1 MIALYGFPASG
12 NTRRVHWAL
21 EELGLRY
28 EYRTV
33 DLRQGEQKKPDFL
46 KLNPNGRVPV
56 IDDDGFVLYESVAI
70 LQYLSERYAD
80 EELAPV
86 DVKLRAQVYQWLSW
100 QLCDFG
106 PVCGKAVVMTV
117 RHKLFGAP
125 FDEKAHAEAVAAAR
139 PKLELLDAHL
149 AGKSWVAADRFSM
162 ADIAMGETAALL
174 EFGGVDLAKFG
185 FVRQWIARFSA
196 RPAFVKTR
204 PPK

>member
-1 MIALYGFPASG
+1 MIALYGYPFSG

-28 EYRTV
+28 EFRTV
-33 DLRQGEQKKPDFL
+33 DLRKGDHKQLEFL

-56 IDDDGFVLYESVAI
+56 IDDDGFVLYESAAI
-70 LQYLSERYAD
+70 LMYLSERYAD

-86 DVKLRAQVYQWLSW
+86 DARLRAQVYQWLSW

-106 PVCGKAVVMTV
+106 PIVGRGPVMKI
-117 RHKLFGAP
+117 RSKIFGAP
-125 FDEKAHAEAVAAAR
+125 VDEKAYAEALAGAK

-174 EFGGVDLAKFG
+174 EIGGVDLAPYG

-196 RPAFVKTR
+196 RPAFQKTR